1 MDDDIDLGQDV
12 VMDEDAG
19 GGGGG
24 GAAPTTNKDIRNSLD
39 IFDRERIAVT
49 NQALERV
56 AGLLAKV

>member
-1 MDDDIDLGQDV
+1 MDDDIDLVQDV
-12 VMDEDAG
+12 VMDEDA
-19 GGGGG
+19 GGGG